1 MFTYSK
7 DSFFAMEPA
16 SQAFILLLVSDVL
29 VGYHSADGWQTVLKE
44 VGGHYGVK
52 DQEEAISVFVAIV
65 PVAGPHRYCRPRHPT
80 HLNPLLIYLALGST
94 AL

>member
-1 MFTYSK
+1 LRQYSK

-52 DQEEAISVFVAIV
+52 DQEEAISVFVAVV
-65 PVAGPHRYCRPRHPT
+65 PVAGPDAYCCRPRPPH
-80 HLNPLLIYLALGST
+80 AF
-94 AL
+94 